1 MSGHGFV
8 SSELEI
14 KTLTLHVL
22 EYVKIPVT
30 FDELMQCVF
39 VDGAI
44 NYFNFADYL
53 SGMVNTGHVEINS
66 DTGTDRYSITQK
78 GLRDIVHIRS
88 SVPSYVLRKAEKATD
103 SVKEEIIRK
112 NLVKVKVVKDEDC
125 YNAVCSL
132 SDGNAEIFS
141 FSMMAMTRE
150 DAKKFTANFYKNAER
165 IYNDFLRTMLDTGE

>member
-1 MSGHGFV
+1 MSGYGFV

-22 EYVKIPVT
+22 EYVKVPVT

-53 SGMVNTGHVEINS
+53 DGMVKTGHVEINS
-66 DTGTDRYSITQK
+66 DTGIDRYSITQK
-78 GLRDIVHIRS
+78 GKRDIEHIRS
-88 SVPSYVLRKAEKATD
+88 SVPSYVLRKAEKASDT
-103 SVKEEIIRK
+103 VREEVIRK
-112 NLVKVKVVKDEDC
+112 SLVNVKVVEDGDS
-125 YNAVCSL
+125 YRAVCSL

-141 FSMMAMTRE
+141 FSMLTITRE

-165 IYNDFLRTMLDTGE
+165 IYNEFLRAMLDTSE

>member
-22 EYVKIPVT
+22 EYVKIPVS
-30 FDELMQCVF
+30 FEELMQCVF

-53 SGMVNTGHVEINS
+53 SGMVKTGHVEINS
-66 DTGTDRYSITQK
+66 DTGIDKYSITQK

-103 SVKEEIIRK
+103 SVKEEVLRK
-112 NLVKVKVVKDEDC
+112 GLVKAKVIEGDNC
-125 YNAVCSL
+125 FNAVCSL
-132 SDGNAEIFS
+132 SDGNNEIFS

-150 DAKKFTANFYKNAER
+150 DAKKFTSNFYKNAER
-165 IYNDFLRTMLDTGE
+165 IYNDFLNAMLDTSE